1 MWGQSH
7 YTVFLSMLK
16 RNLYVIVIL
25 MSLALIGLIAFQWYW
40 VSNYF
45 EANKR
50 ELDWEIN
57 RVLAR
62 TSERYLNESI
72 NGFDYFSWAPDSTL
86 STPSSIKNNYSL
98 YHKKPHQG
106 LDSVLND
113 VEDGV
118 QSMGE
123 DYMSKV
129 SGLINNLLLQVNHPK
144 IINFDRLLEILDDEL
159 KSIGIENEYNL
170 AISNINNKVIYYKD
184 PETLQATIMF
194 GYKSP
199 VILSSISNPYFTHL
213 FIFHKG
219 KLLLQKTW
227 IVLLSS
233 LFLIVIILACFAY
246 ALHII
251 FDQKKVS
258 EIKTDFVNNMTHE
271 LKTPISTVSLA
282 LEAMVNFDVRNNEER
297 TLKYLDISRKEI
309 RRLGAMVEKVLNTAR
324 YERGEI
330 DLKKENYSLNNL
342 IENVVETISMQVQKK
357 NGTLEFELN
366 ANPDTIF
373 ADKTHIN
380 NLLYNLIDN
389 SNKYFIDT
397 PQITIRTKNYEM
409 GVLVEVSDRG
419 IGISKDELRRVF
431 DKFYRVPT
439 GNVHNVKGYG
449 LGLSYVKDIVE
460 MHGGKLKVESEVNI
474 GTTFTIY
481 LPYEYKD

>member
-1 MWGQSH
+1 MYAH
-7 YTVFLSMLK
+7 YYTVFLSMAK
-16 RNLYVIVIL
+16 RNLYVIVTL
-25 MSLALIGLIAFQWYW
+25 MTLALLGLIAFQWYW

-62 TSERYLNESI
+62 TSERYLNESL
-72 NGFDYFSWAPDSTL
+72 NGLDYFSWAADSAL
-86 STPSSIKNNYSL
+86 SVPNTIRNNYNLHHNRSSN
-98 YHKKPHQG
+98 H
-106 LDSVLND
+106 LDSILDDAENIVN
-113 VEDGV
+113 
-118 QSMGE
+118 SMGNE
-123 DYMSKV
+123 YMSKV
-129 SGLINNLLLQVNHPK
+129 SGLINNLLHQVNHPK
-144 IINFDRLLEILDDEL
+144 MIDFDRLLVILDEEL
-159 KSIGIENEYNL
+159 NAIGIENEYNL
-170 AISNINNKVIYYKD
+170 AVSNINNKVVYYKE

-199 VILSSISNPYFTHL
+199 IILSNISNPYFTHL

-233 LFLIVIILACFAY
+233 LCLIVIILACFAY

-258 EIKTDFVNNMTHE
+258 EIKNDFVNNMTHE

-297 TLKYLDISRKEI
+297 ALKYLDISRKEI
-309 RRLGAMVEKVLNTAR
+309 RRLSTMVEKVLNTAR

-330 DLKKENYSLNNL
+330 DLKRESQSLHNL
-342 IENVVETISMQVQKK
+342 IEDVVDTISMQVQKK
-357 NGTLEFELN
+357 NGTLECHLN
-366 ANPDTIF
+366 AVNDGIY
-373 ADKTHIN
+373 ADKIHIN

-389 SNKYFIDT
+389 SNKYFVNT
-397 PQITIRTKNYEM
+397 PQITISTEDYKD
-409 GVLVEVSDRG
+409 GVLVKVADKG
-419 IGISKDELRRVF
+419 MGISKDELRRIF

-460 MHGGKLKVESEVNI
+460 MHGGELKVESEVNI

>member
-1 MWGQSH
+1 MTFS
-7 YTVFLSMLK
+7 
-16 RNLYVIVIL
+16 
-25 MSLALIGLIAFQWYW
+25 LIGLIAFQWYW

-50 ELDWEIN
+50 ELDWEVN

-62 TSERYLNESI
+62 TSERYLKESLS
-72 NGFDYFSWAPDSTL
+72 GFDYFSMIADSSLATKNINHNYFNRVKPQSTL
-86 STPSSIKNNYSL
+86 VPSSTNYNQL
-98 YHKKPHQG
+98 YHPKAESTI
-106 LDSVLND
+106 DSVVNK
-113 VEDGV
+113 EDDGF
-118 QSMGE
+118 QSIGN

-144 IINFDRLLEILDDEL
+144 VINFDRLLEILDEEL
-159 KSIGIENEYNL
+159 KGIGITNDYNL
-170 AISNINNKVIYYKD
+170 AISNINNKVVYYKE

-199 VILSSISNPYFTHL
+199 VILSSVSNPYFTHL
-213 FIFHKG
+213 FIFHRG

-227 IVLLSS
+227 IVLVSS
-233 LFLIVIILACFAY
+233 LLLIVIILACFAY

-258 EIKTDFVNNMTHE
+258 EIKNDFVNNMTHE

-282 LEAMVNFDVRNNEER
+282 LEAMVNFDVRNDEKR

-309 RRLGAMVEKVLNTAR
+309 SRLGTMVEKVLNTAR

-330 DLKKENYSLNNL
+330 DLKKDVHSLNDL
-342 IENVVETISMQVQKK
+342 IKNVTESIAMQVQKK
-357 NGTLEFELN
+357 NGTLTCELN
-366 ANPDTIF
+366 ANPDTIY
-373 ADKTHIN
+373 ADKIHIN

-397 PQITIRTKNYEM
+397 PRITIRTANYEK
-409 GVLVEVSDRG
+409 GVLIEVSDCG
-419 IGISKDELRRVF
+419 IGISKSELNRVF
-431 DKFYRVPT
+431 EKFYRVPT

-460 MHGGKLKVESEVNI
+460 MHGGELKVESEVNI

>member
-1 MWGQSH
+1 
-7 YTVFLSMLK
+7 MLK
-16 RNLYVIVIL
+16 RNLYVIVTL
-25 MSLALIGLIAFQWYW
+25 MTLALLGLIAFQWYW

-50 ELDWEIN
+50 ELDWEIK
-57 RVLAR
+57 RALST
-62 TSERYLNESI
+62 TSERYLNESL
-72 NGFDYFSWAPDSTL
+72 NGFDYFSWDPDSTL
-86 STPSSIKNNYSL
+86 STTNSIRNNYSL
-98 YHKKPHQG
+98 YHKNSHHG
-106 LDSVLND
+106 LDSALNST
-113 VEDGV
+113 EDGI
-118 QSMGE
+118 QSMSE

-129 SGLINNLLLQVNHPK
+129 SSLINNLLLQVNHPK
-144 IINFDRLLEILDDEL
+144 IINFDRLLEILDEEL
-159 KSIGIENEYNL
+159 KGVGIENEYNL
-170 AISNINNKVIYYKD
+170 AISNINNKVIYYKE

-199 VILSSISNPYFTHL
+199 VILSSISNPYFIHL

-219 KLLLQKTW
+219 KILLQKTW
-227 IVLLSS
+227 IVLFSS
-233 LFLIVIILACFAY
+233 LLLIVIILACFAY

-258 EIKTDFVNNMTHE
+258 EIKNDFVNNMTHE

-282 LEAMVNFDVRNNEER
+282 LEALVNFDVRSDEER

-309 RRLGAMVEKVLNTAR
+309 RRLSTMVEKVLNTAR

-330 DLKKENYSLNNL
+330 DLKKEHHSINSL
-342 IENVVETISMQVQKK
+342 IENVVETMSMQVLKK
-357 NGTLEFELN
+357 NGTLDFVLH
-366 ANPDTIF
+366 ASSDTIF
-373 ADKTHIN
+373 ADKIHIN

-389 SNKYFIDT
+389 SNKYFTDT
-397 PQITIRTKNYEM
+397 PQITICTENYEK
-409 GVLVEVSDRG
+409 GVVVIVSDRG

-439 GNVHNVKGYG
+439 GNLHNVKGYG

-460 MHGGKLKVESEVNI
+460 MHGGKLEVHSEVNM
-474 GTTFTIY
+474 GTTFTVY

>member
-1 MWGQSH
+1 M
-7 YTVFLSMLK
+7 T
-16 RNLYVIVIL
+16 
-25 MSLALIGLIAFQWYW
+25 LALLGLIAFQWYW

-62 TSERYLNESI
+62 TSERYLNESL
-72 NGFDYFSWAPDSTL
+72 NGFDYFSWSPDSTL
-86 STPSSIKNNYSL
+86 STANSIRDNYSL
-98 YHKKPHQG
+98 YHKNPHQG

-113 VEDGV
+113 SEDDI

-129 SGLINNLLLQVNHPK
+129 SGLINNLLQQVNHPK
-144 IINFDRLLEILDDEL
+144 IINFDRLLEILDEEL
-159 KSIGIENEYNL
+159 KGIGIENEYNL
-170 AISNINNKVIYYKD
+170 AISNINNKVIYYKE

-227 IVLLSS
+227 IILFSS
-233 LFLIVIILACFAY
+233 FFLIIIILACFAY

-258 EIKTDFVNNMTHE
+258 EIKNDFVNNMTHE

-282 LEAMVNFDVRNNEER
+282 LEAMVNFDVRSDEKR
-297 TLKYLDISRKEI
+297 TLKYLEISRKEI
-309 RRLGAMVEKVLNTAR
+309 RRLSTMVEKVLNTAR

-330 DLKKENYSLNNL
+330 DLKKENHSLNNL
-342 IENVVETISMQVQKK
+342 IENVVETMTMQVQKK
-357 NGTLEFELN
+357 NGTLDCVLN
-366 ANPDTIF
+366 STSDTISV
-373 ADKTHIN
+373 DKIHMK

-397 PQITIRTKNYEM
+397 PQITIRTEDYAK
-409 GVLVEVSDRG
+409 GVILIVSDKG

-439 GNVHNVKGYG
+439 GNIHNVKGYG

-460 MHGGKLKVESEVNI
+460 MHGGKLEVLSDVNI
-474 GTTFTIY
+474 GTKFTIY